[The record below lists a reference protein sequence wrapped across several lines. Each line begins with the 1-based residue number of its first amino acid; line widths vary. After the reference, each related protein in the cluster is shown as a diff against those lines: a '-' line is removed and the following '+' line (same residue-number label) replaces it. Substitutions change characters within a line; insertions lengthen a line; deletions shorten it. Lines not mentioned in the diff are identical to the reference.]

1 MPLFTRSV
9 DVPRFRVAGRFK
21 PFLRRDF
28 RYQCAY
34 CGITEVYRRGIDTF
48 GADHFRPRSIFP
60 DLEFEYPN
68 LYYCCNQCNRYKG
81 ATWPDDDEVAGGF
94 QFAETCV
101 CDPFIQHFIKQ
112 KAGTLSAVTPAG
124 EYTLDNLRLNCEEL
138 VRFRTRRAQI
148 QGLIE
153 RCLGKLRDPELPLDH

>member
-1 MPLFTRSV
+1 MPLFTRSA

-94 QFAETCV
+94 QFADPCV

-138 VRFRTRRAQI
+138 VRFRTRRARI